1 MIRTADRYIFR
12 QAFVATSF
20 AVVLLSFFLVLGTIF
35 QEIRPLLVESR
46 LPVLLVGKFALNI
59 FPSSLIFTIPWGFMA
74 AVLLVFQRL
83 SAENELHAL
92 QLSGMSLW
100 RIAAPVFALAALL
113 SGFCLWVNLRV
124 VPAAE
129 LSNLGIK
136 YYAVETNPE
145 SLIKPGAITS
155 QMDRNVSIFV
165 ESRDG
170 NKVKSLHL
178 YKLADPTKNEGSE
191 YVYAEEASI
200 GLDSQERQI
209 ELMLNSAYIE
219 RTSKENKFEVFSA
232 SAAPWMWDV
241 TREAKMDPDSMTN
254 EQIAAFLRKPPK
266 GTAAKNIGKFT
277 AVYHQRYSFAFAS
290 VAFACV
296 AVPLGLTKRRKEG
309 TGGVLVALLLGAG
322 YFVFSVIANK
332 SSDPSRVA
340 MLLWTPNVLCVAV
353 GIWLFYRARFR

>member
-12 QAFVATSF
+12 QAFVATLF

-35 QEIRPLLVESR
+35 QEIRPLLVENR
-46 LPVLLVGKFALNI
+46 LPVWLVGKFALNI

-100 RIAAPVFALAALL
+100 RIAVPVFALAAMLG
-113 SGFCLWVNLRV
+113 GFCLWVNLQV

-178 YKLADPTKNEGSE
+178 YRLADPTKDEGSE
-191 YVYAEEASI
+191 YIYAEEASI
-200 GLDSQERQI
+200 GLDPQARQI
-209 ELMLNSAYIE
+209 KLMLNSAYIE
-219 RTSKENKFEVFSA
+219 STSKGKKLGVYSA
-232 SAAPWMWDV
+232 SAAPWKWDV
-241 TREAKMDPDSMTN
+241 TREAKLDPASMTN
-254 EQIAAFLRKPPK
+254 EQIETFLRNPPE
-266 GTAAKNIGKFT
+266 GTVAKSIGKFT
-277 AVYHQRYSFAFAS
+277 SVYHQRYSFAFAS
-290 VAFACV
+290 MAFACV

-322 YFVFSVIANK
+322 YFIFSVIANK

-353 GIWLFYRARFR
+353 GLWLFHRARFR